1 MADDVGE
8 VDDESLLLLSIAG
21 ALAAAAAVAASRE
34 RGTFIRIHFGTDF
47 AFSFDA
53 LFIETFYLRLPNRI
67 CFLRLLLFSSL
78 SIITYWNW
86 FWSFFWFCTP
96 LLLHSAQVA
105 SSHFANCINLTLL

>member
-21 ALAAAAAVAASRE
+21 ALAAAAVAASRE

-86 FWSFFWFCTP
+86 FWSFAGFALHFCFISLK
-96 LLLHSAQVA
+96 LLL
-105 SSHFANCINLTLL
+105 LTLLIVLI

>member
-21 ALAAAAAVAASRE
+21 ALAAAAVAASRE

-67 CFLRLLLFSSL
+67 CFLLSQLSL
-78 SIITYWNW
+78 IGTG
-86 FWSFFWFCTP
+86 FGVM
-96 LLLHSAQVA
+96 LVLHSTFA
-105 SSHFANCINLTLL
+105 SFRSSCFFSLC